1 MQAVTSRLRVADHFV
16 RGFFPLKMILDLSSN
31 KTFHH
36 ADVQEGNVR
45 FLPGHEDIFPG
56 TFYVLTAAFAGLVF
70 SSRCKREHVLFF
82 FFHILVHLA
91 KHFPSLLALAF
102 FLLTANIL
110 VKATAPILFGVTAF
124 AFTFPR
130 STDTLI
136 TRAETSTG
144 LTRPTVDG
152 IFGWAKETANHRY
165 DALKKVV
172 TGKHPFPILLFL
184 FFFFQPSSLSRCSLG
199 FHREEQ
205 GGRSQGSA
213 QGRRKSRMKIKLGRF
228 CFLESAQ
235 AGMDRGNKLIQTTT
249 TSVHGSI
256 LFHRFLVQ
264 GFSVGLSDLHI
275 HISRPLSSV
284 EEHIGR
290 RGLQGMGWWS
300 DRAKTQAKGG
310 KEQTTFTLEASTLRT
325 DESSKLYQFLSKSF
339 FA

>member
-102 FLLTANIL
+102 FLFTANIL

-144 LTRPTVDG
+144 LSRPTVDG

-165 DALKKVV
+165 DTLKKVV
-172 TGKHPFPILLFL
+172 TCKSTFPVLLL
-184 FFFFQPSSLSRCSLG
+184 FFFQPTLSRYS
-199 FHREEQ
+199 FVFNREEQ
-205 GGRSQGSA
+205 GRRTQGRA
-213 QGRRKSRMKIKLGRF
+213 QDRRKSRLKYHLSGSA
-228 CFLESAQ
+228 FL
-235 AGMDRGNKLIQTTT
+235 N
-249 TSVHGSI
+249 
-256 LFHRFLVQ
+256 
-264 GFSVGLSDLHI
+264 
-275 HISRPLSSV
+275 
-284 EEHIGR
+284 
-290 RGLQGMGWWS
+290 LQGREG
-300 DRAKTQAKGG
+300 
-310 KEQTTFTLEASTLRT
+310 
-325 DESSKLYQFLSKSF
+325 
-339 FA
+339 